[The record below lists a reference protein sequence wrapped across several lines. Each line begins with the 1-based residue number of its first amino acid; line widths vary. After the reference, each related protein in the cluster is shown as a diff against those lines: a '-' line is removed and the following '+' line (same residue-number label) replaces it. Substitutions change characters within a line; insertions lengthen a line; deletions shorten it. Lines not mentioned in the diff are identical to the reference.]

1 MRGPA
6 KFGRTHRRA
15 AVQMTQLQPLKPARM
30 TPDWHCERPTA
41 LRYVK
46 GRCLR
51 TNLESSS
58 RSEAMQTVQLYDP
71 FAGVGLDNLF
81 RGLFK
86 PVQPATDSAI
96 AIKVDVTEV
105 DNAYVVHAEIPG
117 VNRDD
122 IQVTIEGNQVTI
134 AAEVKKETEAKQ
146 GERVLR
152 SERYYG
158 AAYRSFVLP
167 VELDEAASE
176 AKYQNGVLELK
187 LAKKPALAGRKLTVQ

>member
-1 MRGPA
+1 
-6 KFGRTHRRA
+6 
-15 AVQMTQLQPLKPARM
+15 
-30 TPDWHCERPTA
+30 
-41 LRYVK
+41 
-46 GRCLR
+46 
-51 TNLESSS
+51 
-58 RSEAMQTVQLYDP
+58 MQTVQLYDP
-71 FAGVGLDNLF
+71 FAGAGLDHLF
-81 RGLFK
+81 RSFFK
-86 PVQPATDSAI
+86 PVQTAADSAI

-134 AAEVKKETEAKQ
+134 AAEVKKDTKKEAEAKR

-167 VELDEAASE
+167 VELDENASD

-187 LAKKPALAGRKLTVQ
+187 LAKKPALAGRKLTIQ